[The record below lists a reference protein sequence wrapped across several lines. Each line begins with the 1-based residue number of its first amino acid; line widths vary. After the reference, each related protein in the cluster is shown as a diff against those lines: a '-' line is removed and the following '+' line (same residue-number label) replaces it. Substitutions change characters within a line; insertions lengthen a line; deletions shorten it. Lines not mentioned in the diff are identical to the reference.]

1 MVSGDGEGLVD
12 AAGVGLLDG
21 AGVVR
26 YSASYTSADAL
37 RRATAAGDVLVVTDE
52 NRLRA
57 RKWTTVTQTVG
68 FTEQAGAADTPL
80 TTDPGDARLD
90 VFPGEQPS
98 ALTTASDVGVQRVVA
113 TAYGNTNTYWPE
125 NRPVAALDGDLT
137 TAWTTQGFGDARGQR
152 IEVDLNGDITTDHV
166 NLVQPLGGTPNRYI
180 TNAVLTF
187 DGAKPVAVAL
197 GPQSRTPGGQTV
209 TFPTRTFRTLT
220 IRIVQTNDHRP
231 NLFGQDD
238 PVGFAEIRVRDAHA
252 THDVRAAEVVQMPG
266 DLLGAL
272 GGASA
277 GHPLVI
283 VMNRDAIR
291 PVPPRTQPEP
301 AIAREFVLATARAF
315 DLTGNATVSPDAP
328 DAAIETALSPAPARS
343 GLAVSASG
351 FLQGCLECRADAA
364 FDADPHTAW
373 QTPFDQ
379 TGGQWAEVDS
389 ARAVTVD
396 HLDLSVIADGRHSV
410 PTKLRLDV
418 DGQTRDLTVAPV
430 ADRRAPDATVAVP
443 LHFAALTGHKIRIT
457 IEGVREERTKL
468 FGTAQTRVEPVGI
481 AGFGLAGVAVASP
494 ATGTVDSGCRS
505 DLVAVDG
512 KAVAVRVTGNV
523 TAAQAPM
530 GLAVTPCGGALELTA
545 GTHVVTTAA
554 GKAVGFSLDR
564 LAFASG
570 TPAVAVAT
578 ANGHV
583 RVAGPAPTPAR
594 VAVVHNGDTKMQVHV
609 QGATKPFWLV
619 LGESRSPGWHARVV
633 GGHDLGPSQLVD
645 GYANGWLVTPPASG
659 TFDVVFEWTPQ
670 RQVKA
675 AIGLSLLGVLLCLGI
690 IAFTW
695 IRRRGVVATA
705 RTPWPGDADVDLA
718 WSGLGATAHPLGHP
732 PGHTIG
738 QRAGPPGAPADTRTR
753 WLAPLVTGLLAAL
766 VVAPWVGVLI
776 AAVVFVIVTR
786 PQLRDPVLAVP
797 AVLLALCAVYIVV
810 EQYRYRYPPV
820 FEWPTVFPHART
832 LAWVAVM
839 LLTADAFVEIRRGR
853 RSPPPP
859 PGGPGAGPGAAP
871 GGSPTRNG
879 DRAPMRTRH
888 NRLCSR
894 SENSQSKSVGGT
906 RSPTRRS
913 RCTPA
918 TRWASSGATV
928 RGRPRCCAC
937 SRA

>member
-1 MVSGDGEGLVD
+1 M
-12 AAGVGLLDG
+12 
-21 AGVVR
+21 
-26 YSASYTSADAL
+26 
-37 RRATAAGDVLVVTDE
+37 
-52 NRLRA
+52 
-57 RKWTTVTQTVG
+57 
-68 FTEQAGAADTPL
+68 
-80 TTDPGDARLD
+80 
-90 VFPGEQPS
+90 
-98 ALTTASDVGVQRVVA
+98 
-113 TAYGNTNTYWPE
+113 
-125 NRPVAALDGDLT
+125 
-137 TAWTTQGFGDARGQR
+137 
-152 IEVDLNGDITTDHV
+152 
-166 NLVQPLGGTPNRYI
+166 
-180 TNAVLTF
+180 
-187 DGAKPVAVAL
+187 
-197 GPQSRTPGGQTV
+197 
-209 TFPTRTFRTLT
+209 
-220 IRIVQTNDHRP
+220 
-231 NLFGQDD
+231 
-238 PVGFAEIRVRDAHA
+238 RDAHA
-252 THDVRAAEVVQMPG
+252 THDVRAAEVVQMPS

-272 GGASA
+272 GAASA
-277 GHPLVI
+277 DHPLVI

-301 AIAREFVLATARAF
+301 AIARQFVLATARAF

-328 DAAIETALSPAPARS
+328 DAAIEAALSPESARS
-343 GLAVSASG
+343 GPAVSASA

-364 FDADPHTAW
+364 FDDDPQTAW

-379 TGGQWAEVDS
+379 TRGQWAELDS
-389 ARAVTVD
+389 TRAVTLD

-430 ADRRAPDATVAVP
+430 ADRSAPNATVAVP
-443 LHFAALTGHKIRIT
+443 LHFAPLTGHKIRIT

-481 AGFGLAGVAVASP
+481 AAFGLAGVSVASP

-512 KAVAVRVTGNV
+512 KAVPVRVTGKV
-523 TAAQAPM
+523 SAAQAPM
-530 GLAVTPCGGALELTA
+530 GLSVTPCRGALELTK
-545 GTHVVTTAA
+545 GTHVVTTAP

-570 TPAVAVAT
+570 THAVAVAT

-609 QGATKPFWLV
+609 QGATKPFWIV

-675 AIGLSLLGVLLCLGI
+675 AIGLSLLGALMCLVI

-705 RTPWPGDADVDLA
+705 RTPLPGDADVGLA
-718 WSGLGATAHPLGHP
+718 WSGLGVTAHTLGQQTGP
-732 PGHTIG
+732 
-738 QRAGPPGAPADTRTR
+738 AGATGDTRIR
-753 WLAPLVTGLLAAL
+753 WLAPLATGVLAAL

-786 PQLRDPVLAVP
+786 PRLRDPVLAVP
-797 AVLLALCAVYIVV
+797 AVLLALCGAYIVV

-839 LLTADAFVEIRRGR
+839 LLTADAVVDIVRGR
-853 RSPPPP
+853 RSQTPR
-859 PGGPGAGPGAAP
+859 PGDPGAEPNPERGPGPDPDQA
-871 GGSPTRNG
+871 
-879 DRAPMRTRH
+879 
-888 NRLCSR
+888 
-894 SENSQSKSVGGT
+894 
-906 RSPTRRS
+906 
-913 RCTPA
+913 
-918 TRWASSGATV
+918 
-928 RGRPRCCAC
+928 
-937 SRA
+937 